1 MAMSSE
7 ETLGKPVQTGN
18 GGLGAS
24 GNKQGKMEKTTS
36 TTGSSVESLMQSH
49 TPKPEAVRQA
59 EMSNEA
65 QVTLK
70 KWQKSNGDMNKSK
83 PEEGARGSN

>member
-1 MAMSSE
+1 MAMSNE

-24 GNKQGKMEKTTS
+24 GNKEAKPVKTTS
-36 TTGSSVESLMQSH
+36 STGSSLETLAH
-49 TPKPEAVRQA
+49 GNFKREAVRQA